1 MCTCIWAV
9 LSVGL
14 GFVFFLFQLRSFCS
28 YVVCFYFL
36 RFSFWITKSKDLW
49 EDHLQNDQ
57 VACNTS
63 TQYSLVS
70 HIQLWSVD
78 MIIWWCNEWELPS
91 VVNWFLVH
99 DSHFFQLQSSDL
111 PLPVVSMYSLCTAY
125 KLLWYLQNFWA
136 YQMVKKK
143 SRCYLALFLI
153 AAGQA
158 WWWFATTVLGY
169 RKMSQFWTDTPLY
182 LINDK
187 NRACMVECR

>member
-1 MCTCIWAV
+1 MHIDVHMHMSSSFSWFRFCI
-9 LSVGL
+9 
-14 GFVFFLFQLRSFCS
+14 FLFQLRSFCS

-125 KLLWYLQNFWA
+125 KLLWYLLKTFEPIRWWKRSPD
-136 YQMVKKK
+136 VI
-143 SRCYLALFLI
+143 SHCSWLL
-153 AAGQA
+153 QA
-158 WWWFATTVLGY
+158 RLDDGLQQLCWGIEKCHSFE
-169 RKMSQFWTDTPLY
+169 LY